1 MSDNDIDPA
10 AVASPKVFLGY
21 DQEALDRAYDQRAW
35 APNAKDII
43 DWYAVASATA
53 RNRLVCER
61 DIAYGKGEDE
71 RFDFFP
77 TSRPDAPVVVYVHG
91 GAWRLLSKEESA
103 FAAEAFVASGAS
115 FVALDFSITPKVR
128 LPEMAAQVR
137 RALVWLW
144 RNGDSHGINRNR
156 LYLCGHSSGAHLTAT
171 TLVTDWTPFE
181 DLPRD
186 FIKGAV
192 CASGS
197 YDLQAV
203 MLSARGHYLNLDAA
217 EEEALSPQRHVE
229 MLECP
234 IIVAYGENE
243 SPEFQRQAR
252 DFHAAIGR
260 AGHAAELIVGENLN
274 HFEIVTTLARRDGL
288 LARAMLGLMGLTG

>member
-1 MSDNDIDPA
+1 MAP
-10 AVASPKVFLGY
+10 PKVFLDY

-43 DWYAVASATA
+43 DWYGVASAAA
-53 RNRLVCER
+53 RDRLVCER
-61 DIAYGKGEDE
+61 DIAYGRGEDE

-77 TSRPDAPVVVYVHG
+77 AGPPDAPVVVYVHG
-91 GAWRLLSKEESA
+91 GAWRLLGKAESA
-103 FAAEAFVASGAS
+103 FAAEAMVAAGAS

-137 RALVWLW
+137 RAIAWLW
-144 RNGDSHGINRNR
+144 RNGDRIGINRDR

-171 TLVTDWTPFE
+171 TLVTDWTSYE

-186 FIKGAV
+186 FIKGAL

-197 YDLQAV
+197 YDLEAV
-203 MLSARGHYLNLDAA
+203 MLSARGGYLDLDAA
-217 EEEALSPQRHVE
+217 EENALSPQRHVAR
-229 MLECP
+229 LECP

-252 DFHAAIGR
+252 DFHAAIER
-260 AGHAAELIVGENLN
+260 AGHAADLIVGDKLN
-274 HFEIVTTLARRDGL
+274 HFEVVATLARRDGF